1 MLQKATMAE
10 FMIPE
15 IQSSLCICENAEDRK
30 NSISRINKVEK
41 NHVQ

>member
-15 IQSSLCICENAEDRK
+15 IQSSLWICENAEDRK
-30 NSISRINKVEK
+30 NNISRINKVEK